1 MLHIKKIKPMF
12 TSIVTSAEKFSED
25 QYDGS
30 LIVAKKGDMKTY
42 QKVIA
47 IGSMVR
53 DINIGDTVMIN
64 VHNFAV
70 KRYSKD
76 SVHNDMD
83 DNPTIKYIFNYVNID
98 NENGESQEYLLIN
111 DRDVL
116 YVFEGEEKNDAIIG
130 VNKKKTKLIV

>member
-98 NENGESQEYLLIN
+98 NEKGESQECLLIN